1 MATTKRERQK
11 AARREKM
18 ERLQRESKRRQ
29 TIRRWVIISI
39 VGAMVLGTGAALF
52 SGGSSTTTTT
62 TIPTTTTTLGA
73 TTTTTMA
80 QGATTTTGAVTTSTI
95 AATVS
100 TFAPIPAA
108 DRSPA
113 GKFGSQPTVTVPTS
127 APPTQLLSSD
137 LIAGTGAAAQAGDT
151 LQMQYVLAT
160 YSTHKVQQSSWTSAP
175 FSFKLGAGQVIKGWD
190 LGIVGMREGGRRELI
205 IPASLGYGAQSPGA
219 GIAANDT
226 LVFVVDLLK
235 VTKG

>member
-18 ERLQRESKRRQ
+18 ERLQKESKRRQ
-29 TIRRWVIISI
+29 TLRRWVIISI

-62 TIPTTTTTLGA
+62 TTTTLA

-80 QGATTTTGAVTTSTI
+80 QGSTTTTGAVTTSTI
-95 AATVS
+95 AASVS
-100 TFAPIPAA
+100 TFQPIPAA
-108 DRSPA
+108 DRSAA
-113 GKFGSQPTVTVPTS
+113 GKFGSEPTVTVPTS
-127 APPTQLLSSD
+127 AAPTQMLSSD
-137 LIAGTGAAAQAGDT
+137 LIAGTGAAAKAGDT
-151 LQMQYVLAT
+151 LQVQYVLAT
-160 YSTHKVQQSSWTSAP
+160 YSTHKVQQSSWTSSP
-175 FSFKLGAGQVIKGWD
+175 FSFKLGTGAVIKGWD

-205 IPASLGYGAQSPGA
+205 IPASLGYGAQSQGN

>member
-18 ERLQRESKRRQ
+18 ERLQKESKRRQ
-29 TIRRWVIISI
+29 TLRRWVIISI

-62 TIPTTTTTLGA
+62 TTTTLA

-80 QGATTTTGAVTTSTI
+80 QGSTTTTGAVTTSTI
-95 AATVS
+95 AASVS
-100 TFAPIPAA
+100 TFQPIPAA
-108 DRSPA
+108 DRSAA
-113 GKFGSQPTVTVPTS
+113 GKSGSEPTVTVPTS
-127 APPTQLLSSD
+127 AAPTQMLSSD
-137 LIAGTGAAAQAGDT
+137 LIAGTGAAAKAGDT

-160 YSTHKVQQSSWTSAP
+160 YSTHKVQQSSWTSSP
-175 FSFKLGAGQVIKGWD
+175 FSFKLGTGQVIKGWD

-205 IPASLGYGAQSPGA
+205 IPASLGYGAQSPGN

>member
-18 ERLQRESKRRQ
+18 ERLQKESKRRQ
-29 TIRRWVIISI
+29 TLRRWVIISI

-62 TIPTTTTTLGA
+62 TTTTTTLA

-80 QGATTTTGAVTTSTI
+80 QGSTTTTGAVTTSTI
-95 AATVS
+95 AASVS
-100 TFAPIPAA
+100 TFQPIPAA
-108 DRSPA
+108 DRSAA
-113 GKFGSQPTVTVPTS
+113 GKFGSEPTVTVPTS
-127 APPTQLLSSD
+127 AAPTQMLSSD
-137 LIAGTGAAAQAGDT
+137 LIAGTGAAAKAGDT
-151 LQMQYVLAT
+151 LQVQYVLAT
-160 YSTHKVQQSSWTSAP
+160 YSTHKVQQSSWTSSP
-175 FSFKLGAGQVIKGWD
+175 FSFKLGTGAVIKGWD

-205 IPASLGYGAQSPGA
+205 IPASLGYGAQSQGN

>member
-18 ERLQRESKRRQ
+18 ERLQKESKRRQ
-29 TIRRWVIISI
+29 TLRRWVIISI

-62 TIPTTTTTLGA
+62 TTTTLA

-80 QGATTTTGAVTTSTI
+80 QGSTTTTGAVTTSTI
-95 AATVS
+95 AASVS
-100 TFAPIPAA
+100 TFQPIPAA
-108 DRSPA
+108 DRSAA
-113 GKFGSQPTVTVPTS
+113 GKFGSEPTVTVPTS
-127 APPTQLLSSD
+127 AAPTQMLSSD
-137 LIAGTGAAAQAGDT
+137 LIAGTGAAAKAGDT
-151 LQMQYVLAT
+151 LQVQYVLAT
-160 YSTHKVQQSSWTSAP
+160 YSTHKVQQSSWTSSP
-175 FSFKLGAGQVIKGWD
+175 FSFKLGTGQVIKGWD

-205 IPASLGYGAQSPGA
+205 IPASLGYGAQSQGN

>member
-1 MATTKRERQK
+1 
-11 AARREKM
+11 
-18 ERLQRESKRRQ
+18 
-29 TIRRWVIISI
+29 
-39 VGAMVLGTGAALF
+39 MVLGTGAALF

-62 TIPTTTTTLGA
+62 TTTTTLA

-80 QGATTTTGAVTTSTI
+80 QGSTTTTGAVTTSTI
-95 AATVS
+95 AASVS
-100 TFAPIPAA
+100 TFQPIPAA
-108 DRSPA
+108 DRSAA
-113 GKFGSQPTVTVPTS
+113 GKFGSEPTVTVPTS
-127 APPTQLLSSD
+127 AAPTQMLSSD
-137 LIAGTGAAAQAGDT
+137 LIAGTGAAAKAGDT

-160 YSTHKVQQSSWTSAP
+160 YSTHKVQQSSWTSSP
-175 FSFKLGAGQVIKGWD
+175 FSFKLGTGQVIKGWD

-205 IPASLGYGAQSPGA
+205 IPASLGYGAQSQGN

>member
-18 ERLQRESKRRQ
+18 ERLQKESKRRQ
-29 TIRRWVIISI
+29 TLRRWVIISI

-62 TIPTTTTTLGA
+62 TTTTTTLA

-80 QGATTTTGAVTTSTI
+80 QGSTTTTGAVTTSTI
-95 AATVS
+95 AASVS
-100 TFAPIPAA
+100 TFQPIPAA
-108 DRSPA
+108 DRSAA
-113 GKFGSQPTVTVPTS
+113 GKFGSEPTVTVPTS
-127 APPTQLLSSD
+127 AAPTQMLSSD
-137 LIAGTGAAAQAGDT
+137 LIAGTGAAAKAGDT

-160 YSTHKVQQSSWTSAP
+160 YSTHKVQQSSWTSSP
-175 FSFKLGAGQVIKGWD
+175 FSFKLGTGQVIKGWD

-205 IPASLGYGAQSPGA
+205 IPASLGYGAQSQGN

>member
-18 ERLQRESKRRQ
+18 ERLQKESKRRQ
-29 TIRRWVIISI
+29 TLRRWVIISI

-52 SGGSSTTTTT
+52 SGGSSTTTT
-62 TIPTTTTTLGA
+62 
-73 TTTTTMA
+73 MA
-80 QGATTTTGAVTTSTI
+80 QGSTTTTGAVTTSTI
-95 AATVS
+95 AASVS
-100 TFAPIPAA
+100 TFQPIPAA
-108 DRSPA
+108 DRSAA
-113 GKFGSQPTVTVPTS
+113 GKFGSEPTVTVPTS
-127 APPTQLLSSD
+127 AAPTQMLSSD
-137 LIAGTGAAAQAGDT
+137 LIAGTGAAAKAGDT

-160 YSTHKVQQSSWTSAP
+160 YSTHKVQQSSWTSSP
-175 FSFKLGAGQVIKGWD
+175 FSFKLGTGAVIKGWD

-205 IPASLGYGAQSPGA
+205 IPASLGYGAQSQGN

>member
-18 ERLQRESKRRQ
+18 ERLQKESKRRQ
-29 TIRRWVIISI
+29 TLRRWVIISI

-62 TIPTTTTTLGA
+62 TTTTTLA

-80 QGATTTTGAVTTSTI
+80 QGSTTTTGAVTTSTI
-95 AATVS
+95 AASVS
-100 TFAPIPAA
+100 TFQPIPAA
-108 DRSPA
+108 DRSAA
-113 GKFGSQPTVTVPTS
+113 GKSGSEPTVTVPTS
-127 APPTQLLSSD
+127 AAPTQMRSSD
-137 LIAGTGAAAQAGDT
+137 LIAGTGAAAKAGDT

-160 YSTHKVQQSSWTSAP
+160 YSTHKVQQSSWTSSP
-175 FSFKLGAGQVIKGWD
+175 FSFKLGTGQVIKGWD

-205 IPASLGYGAQSPGA
+205 IPASLGYGAQSQGN

>member
-29 TIRRWVIISI
+29 TVRRWVIISI

-62 TIPTTTTTLGA
+62 TI
-73 TTTTTMA
+73 
-80 QGATTTTGAVTTSTI
+80 
-95 AATVS
+95 AASVS
-100 TFAPIPAA
+100 TFQPIPAA
-108 DRSPA
+108 DRSAA
-113 GKFGSQPTVTVPTS
+113 GKSGSEPTVTVPTS
-127 APPTQLLSSD
+127 AAPTQMLSSD
-137 LIAGTGAAAQAGDT
+137 LIAGTGAVAKAGDT
-151 LQMQYVLAT
+151 LQVQYVLAT
-160 YSTHKVQQSSWTSAP
+160 YSTHKVQQSSWTSSP

-205 IPASLGYGAQSPGA
+205 IPASLGYGAQSPGN

>member
-29 TIRRWVIISI
+29 TVRRWVIISI

-62 TIPTTTTTLGA
+62 TI
-73 TTTTTMA
+73 
-80 QGATTTTGAVTTSTI
+80 
-95 AATVS
+95 AASVS
-100 TFAPIPAA
+100 TFQPIPAA
-108 DRSPA
+108 DRSAA
-113 GKFGSQPTVTVPTS
+113 GKSGSEPTVTVPTS
-127 APPTQLLSSD
+127 AAPTQMLSSD
-137 LIAGTGAAAQAGDT
+137 LIAGTGAVAKAGDT

-160 YSTHKVQQSSWTSAP
+160 YSTHKVQQSSWTSSP

-205 IPASLGYGAQSPGA
+205 IPASLGYGAQSPGN

>member
-18 ERLQRESKRRQ
+18 ERLQKESKRRQ
-29 TIRRWVIISI
+29 TLRRWVIISI

-62 TIPTTTTTLGA
+62 TTTTTLA

-80 QGATTTTGAVTTSTI
+80 QGSTTTTGAVTTSTI
-95 AATVS
+95 AASVS
-100 TFAPIPAA
+100 TFQPIPAA
-108 DRSPA
+108 DRSAA
-113 GKFGSQPTVTVPTS
+113 GKFGSEPTVTVPTS
-127 APPTQLLSSD
+127 AAPTQMLSSD
-137 LIAGTGAAAQAGDT
+137 LIAGTGAAAKAGDT
-151 LQMQYVLAT
+151 LQVQYVLAT
-160 YSTHKVQQSSWTSAP
+160 YSTHKVQQSSWTSSP
-175 FSFKLGAGQVIKGWD
+175 FSFKLGTGAVIKGWD

-205 IPASLGYGAQSPGA
+205 IPASLGYGAQSQGN

>member
-11 AARREKM
+11 AARRDKM

-29 TIRRWVIISI
+29 TVRRWVIISI

-62 TIPTTTTTLGA
+62 IPTTTTTLAA
-73 TTTTTMA
+73 TTTTLA
-80 QGATTTTGAVTTSTI
+80 QGSTTTTGAVTTSTI

-108 DRSPA
+108 DRSAA
-113 GKFGSQPTVTVPTS
+113 GKSGSEPTVTVPTS
-127 APPTQLLSSD
+127 AAPTQMRSSD
-137 LIAGTGAAAQAGDT
+137 LIAGTGAPAKAGDT

-205 IPASLGYGAQSPGA
+205 IPASLGYGAQSPGN

-235 VTKG
+235 VAKG

>member
-18 ERLQRESKRRQ
+18 ERLQKESKRRQ
-29 TIRRWVIISI
+29 TLRRWVIISI
-39 VGAMVLGTGAALF
+39 VGTMVLGTGAALF

-62 TIPTTTTTLGA
+62 TTTTLA

-80 QGATTTTGAVTTSTI
+80 QGSTTTTGAVTTSTI
-95 AATVS
+95 AASVS
-100 TFAPIPAA
+100 TFQPIPAA
-108 DRSPA
+108 DRSAA
-113 GKFGSQPTVTVPTS
+113 GKSGSEPTVTVPTS
-127 APPTQLLSSD
+127 AAPTQMRSSD
-137 LIAGTGAAAQAGDT
+137 LIAGTGAAAKAGDT

-160 YSTHKVQQSSWTSAP
+160 YSTHKVQQSSWTSSP
-175 FSFKLGAGQVIKGWD
+175 FSFKLGTGQVIKGWD

-205 IPASLGYGAQSPGA
+205 IPASLGYGAQSPGN

>member
-18 ERLQRESKRRQ
+18 ERLQKESKRRQ
-29 TIRRWVIISI
+29 TLRRWVIISI

-62 TIPTTTTTLGA
+62 TTTTLA

-80 QGATTTTGAVTTSTI
+80 QGSTTTTGAVTTSTI
-95 AATVS
+95 AASVS
-100 TFAPIPAA
+100 TFQPIPAA
-108 DRSPA
+108 DRSAA
-113 GKFGSQPTVTVPTS
+113 GKSGSEPTVTVPTS
-127 APPTQLLSSD
+127 AAPTQMLSSD
-137 LIAGTGAAAQAGDT
+137 LIAGTGAAAKAGDT

-160 YSTHKVQQSSWTSAP
+160 YSTHKVQQSSWTSSP
-175 FSFKLGAGQVIKGWD
+175 FSFKLGTGQVIKGWD

-205 IPASLGYGAQSPGA
+205 IPASLGYGAQSQGN

>member
-18 ERLQRESKRRQ
+18 DRLEKESKRRQ
-29 TIRRWVIISI
+29 TLRRWVIISI

-62 TIPTTTTTLGA
+62 IPTTTTTLA
-73 TTTTTMA
+73 TTTTTVA
-80 QGATTTTGAVTTSTI
+80 QGSTTTSGAVTTTTI

-108 DRSPA
+108 DRSSA
-113 GKFGSQPTVTVPTS
+113 GKSGSEPTVTVPTS
-127 APPTQLLSSD
+127 AAPSQMHSSD
-137 LIAGTGAAAQAGDT
+137 LIAGTGAVAKAGDT

-160 YSTHKVQQSSWTSAP
+160 YSTHKVQQSSWTSQP
-175 FSFKLGAGQVIKGWD
+175 FSFKLGSGQVIKGWD

-205 IPASLGYGAQSPGA
+205 IPASLGYGAQSPGN

>member
-18 ERLQRESKRRQ
+18 ERLQKESKRRQ
-29 TIRRWVIISI
+29 TLRRWVIISI

-62 TIPTTTTTLGA
+62 TLA

-80 QGATTTTGAVTTSTI
+80 QGSTTTTGAVTTSTI
-95 AATVS
+95 AASVS
-100 TFAPIPAA
+100 TFQPIPAA
-108 DRSPA
+108 DRSAA
-113 GKFGSQPTVTVPTS
+113 GKFGSEPTVTVPTS
-127 APPTQLLSSD
+127 AAPTQMLSSD
-137 LIAGTGAAAQAGDT
+137 LIAGTGAAAKAGDT

-160 YSTHKVQQSSWTSAP
+160 YSTHKVQQSSWTSSP
-175 FSFKLGAGQVIKGWD
+175 FSFKLGTGQVIKGWD

-205 IPASLGYGAQSPGA
+205 IPASLGYGAQSQGN

>member
-18 ERLQRESKRRQ
+18 ERLQKESKRRQ
-29 TIRRWVIISI
+29 TLRRWVIISI

-62 TIPTTTTTLGA
+62 TTTTLA

-80 QGATTTTGAVTTSTI
+80 QGSTTTTGAVTTSTI
-95 AATVS
+95 AASVS
-100 TFAPIPAA
+100 TFQPIPAA
-108 DRSPA
+108 DRSAA
-113 GKFGSQPTVTVPTS
+113 GKSGSEPTVTVPTS
-127 APPTQLLSSD
+127 AAPTQMLSSD
-137 LIAGTGAAAQAGDT
+137 LIAGTGAAAKAGDT

-160 YSTHKVQQSSWTSAP
+160 YSTHKVQQSSWTSSP
-175 FSFKLGAGQVIKGWD
+175 FSFKLGTGAVIKGWD

-205 IPASLGYGAQSPGA
+205 IPASLGYGAQSQGN

>member
-18 ERLQRESKRRQ
+18 ERLQKESKRRQ
-29 TIRRWVIISI
+29 TLRRWVIISI

-62 TIPTTTTTLGA
+62 TTTTTLA

-80 QGATTTTGAVTTSTI
+80 QGSTTTTGAVTTSTI
-95 AATVS
+95 AASVS
-100 TFAPIPAA
+100 TFQPIPAA
-108 DRSPA
+108 DRSAA
-113 GKFGSQPTVTVPTS
+113 GKSGSEPTVTVPTS
-127 APPTQLLSSD
+127 AAPTQMLSSD
-137 LIAGTGAAAQAGDT
+137 LIAGTGAAAKAGDT

-160 YSTHKVQQSSWTSAP
+160 YSTHKVQQSSWTSSP
-175 FSFKLGAGQVIKGWD
+175 FSFKLGTGQVIKGWD

-205 IPASLGYGAQSPGA
+205 IPASLGYGAQSQGN

>member
-18 ERLQRESKRRQ
+18 ERLQKESKRRQ
-29 TIRRWVIISI
+29 TLRRWVIISI
-39 VGAMVLGTGAALF
+39 VGTMVLGTGAALF

-62 TIPTTTTTLGA
+62 TTTLA

-80 QGATTTTGAVTTSTI
+80 QGSTTTTGAVTTSTI
-95 AATVS
+95 AASVS
-100 TFAPIPAA
+100 TFQPIPAA
-108 DRSPA
+108 DRSAA
-113 GKFGSQPTVTVPTS
+113 GKSGSEPTVTVPTS
-127 APPTQLLSSD
+127 AAPTQMRSSD
-137 LIAGTGAAAQAGDT
+137 LIAGTGAAAKAGDT

-160 YSTHKVQQSSWTSAP
+160 YSTHKVQQSSWTSSP
-175 FSFKLGAGQVIKGWD
+175 FSFKLGTGQVIKGWD

-205 IPASLGYGAQSPGA
+205 IPASLGYGAQSPGN

>member
-29 TIRRWVIISI
+29 TLRRWVIITI

-62 TIPTTTTTLGA
+62 IPTTTTTLA
-73 TTTTTMA
+73 TTTTTLA
-80 QGATTTTGAVTTSTI
+80 QGSTTTTGAVTTSTI
-95 AATVS
+95 AASVS

-108 DRSPA
+108 DRSAA
-113 GKFGSQPTVTVPTS
+113 GKSGSEPTVTVPTS
-127 APPTQLLSSD
+127 AAPSQMRSSD
-137 LIAGTGAAAQAGDT
+137 LIAGTGAAAKAGDT

-160 YSTHKVQQSSWTSAP
+160 YSTHKVQQSSWTSQP
-175 FSFKLGAGQVIKGWD
+175 FSFKLGSGQVIKGWD

-205 IPASLGYGAQSPGA
+205 IPASLGYGAQSPGN

>member
-18 ERLQRESKRRQ
+18 ERLQKESKRRQ
-29 TIRRWVIISI
+29 TLRRWVIISI

-62 TIPTTTTTLGA
+62 TTTTLA

-80 QGATTTTGAVTTSTI
+80 QGSTTTTGAVTTSTI
-95 AATVS
+95 AASVS
-100 TFAPIPAA
+100 TFQPIPAA
-108 DRSPA
+108 DRSAA
-113 GKFGSQPTVTVPTS
+113 GKSGSEPTVTVPTS
-127 APPTQLLSSD
+127 AAPTQMRSSD
-137 LIAGTGAAAQAGDT
+137 LIAGTGAAAKAGDT

-160 YSTHKVQQSSWTSAP
+160 YSTHKVQQSSWTSSP
-175 FSFKLGAGQVIKGWD
+175 FSFKLGTGQVIKGWD

-205 IPASLGYGAQSPGA
+205 IPASLGYGAQSPGN

>member
-18 ERLQRESKRRQ
+18 ERLQKESKRRQ
-29 TIRRWVIISI
+29 TLRRWVIISI

-62 TIPTTTTTLGA
+62 TTTTLA

-80 QGATTTTGAVTTSTI
+80 QGSTTTTGAVTTSTI
-95 AATVS
+95 AASVS
-100 TFAPIPAA
+100 TFQPIPAA
-108 DRSPA
+108 DRSAA
-113 GKFGSQPTVTVPTS
+113 GKSGSEPTVTVPTS
-127 APPTQLLSSD
+127 AAPTQMLSSD
-137 LIAGTGAAAQAGDT
+137 LIAGTGAAAKAGDT

-160 YSTHKVQQSSWTSAP
+160 YSTHKVQQSSWTSSP
-175 FSFKLGAGQVIKGWD
+175 FSFKLGTGAVIKGWD

-205 IPASLGYGAQSPGA
+205 IPASLGYGAQSPGN

>member
-18 ERLQRESKRRQ
+18 ERLQKESKRRQ
-29 TIRRWVIISI
+29 TLRRWVIISI
-39 VGAMVLGTGAALF
+39 VGAMVLGTGAALL

-62 TIPTTTTTLGA
+62 TTTTLA

-80 QGATTTTGAVTTSTI
+80 QGSTTTTGAVTTSTI
-95 AATVS
+95 AASVS
-100 TFAPIPAA
+100 TFQPIPAA
-108 DRSPA
+108 DRSAA
-113 GKFGSQPTVTVPTS
+113 GKSGSEPTVTVPTS
-127 APPTQLLSSD
+127 AAPTQMRSSD
-137 LIAGTGAAAQAGDT
+137 LIAGTGAAAKAGDT

-160 YSTHKVQQSSWTSAP
+160 YSTHKVQQSSWTSSP
-175 FSFKLGAGQVIKGWD
+175 FSFKLGTGQVIKGWD

-205 IPASLGYGAQSPGA
+205 IPASLGYGAQSQGN

>member
-18 ERLQRESKRRQ
+18 ERLQKESKRRQ
-29 TIRRWVIISI
+29 TLRRWVIISI

-62 TIPTTTTTLGA
+62 TTTTLA

-80 QGATTTTGAVTTSTI
+80 QGSTTTTGAVTTSTI
-95 AATVS
+95 AASVS
-100 TFAPIPAA
+100 TFQPIPAA
-108 DRSPA
+108 DRSAA
-113 GKFGSQPTVTVPTS
+113 GKSGSEPTVTVPTS
-127 APPTQLLSSD
+127 AAPTQMRSSD
-137 LIAGTGAAAQAGDT
+137 LIAGTGAAAKAGDT

-160 YSTHKVQQSSWTSAP
+160 YSTHKVQQSSWTSSP
-175 FSFKLGAGQVIKGWD
+175 CSFKLGTGQVIKGWD

-205 IPASLGYGAQSPGA
+205 IPASLGYGAQSQGN

>member
-18 ERLQRESKRRQ
+18 ERLQKESKRRQ
-29 TIRRWVIISI
+29 TLRRWVIISI

-62 TIPTTTTTLGA
+62 TTTLA

-80 QGATTTTGAVTTSTI
+80 QGSTTTTGAVTTSTI
-95 AATVS
+95 AASVS
-100 TFAPIPAA
+100 TFQPIPAA
-108 DRSPA
+108 DRSAA
-113 GKFGSQPTVTVPTS
+113 GKFGSEPTVTVPTS
-127 APPTQLLSSD
+127 AAPTQMLSSD
-137 LIAGTGAAAQAGDT
+137 LIAGTGAAAKAGDT

-160 YSTHKVQQSSWTSAP
+160 YSTHKVQQSSWTSSP
-175 FSFKLGAGQVIKGWD
+175 FSFKLGTGQVIKGWD

-205 IPASLGYGAQSPGA
+205 IPASLGYGAQSPGN

>member
-29 TIRRWVIISI
+29 TVRRWVIISI

-52 SGGSSTTTTT
+52 SGGSSTTTT
-62 TIPTTTTTLGA
+62 
-73 TTTTTMA
+73 
-80 QGATTTTGAVTTSTI
+80 GAVTTSTI
-95 AATVS
+95 AASVS
-100 TFAPIPAA
+100 TFQPIPAA
-108 DRSPA
+108 DRSAA
-113 GKFGSQPTVTVPTS
+113 GKSGSEPTVTVPTS
-127 APPTQLLSSD
+127 AAPTQMLSSD
-137 LIAGTGAAAQAGDT
+137 LIAGTGAVAKAGDT

-160 YSTHKVQQSSWTSAP
+160 YSTHKVQQSSWTSSP
-175 FSFKLGAGQVIKGWD
+175 FSFKLGASQVIKGWD

-205 IPASLGYGAQSPGA
+205 IPASLGYGAQSPGN

>member
-18 ERLQRESKRRQ
+18 ERLQKESKRRQ
-29 TIRRWVIISI
+29 TLRRWVIISI

-62 TIPTTTTTLGA
+62 TTTLA

-80 QGATTTTGAVTTSTI
+80 QGSTTTTGAVTTSTI
-95 AATVS
+95 AASVS
-100 TFAPIPAA
+100 TFQPIPAA
-108 DRSPA
+108 DRSAA
-113 GKFGSQPTVTVPTS
+113 GKSGSEPTVTVPTS
-127 APPTQLLSSD
+127 AAPTQMRSSD
-137 LIAGTGAAAQAGDT
+137 LIAGTGAAAKAGDT

-160 YSTHKVQQSSWTSAP
+160 YSTHKVQQSSWTSSP
-175 FSFKLGAGQVIKGWD
+175 FSFKLGTGQVIKGWD

-205 IPASLGYGAQSPGA
+205 IPASLGYGAQSPGN

>member
-18 ERLQRESKRRQ
+18 ERLQKESKRRQ
-29 TIRRWVIISI
+29 TLRRWVIISI

-62 TIPTTTTTLGA
+62 TTTTTLA

-80 QGATTTTGAVTTSTI
+80 QGSTTTTGAVTTSTI
-95 AATVS
+95 AASVS
-100 TFAPIPAA
+100 TFQPIPAA
-108 DRSPA
+108 DRSAA
-113 GKFGSQPTVTVPTS
+113 GKSGSEPTVTVPTS
-127 APPTQLLSSD
+127 AAPTQMLSSD
-137 LIAGTGAAAQAGDT
+137 LIAGTGAAAKAGDT

-160 YSTHKVQQSSWTSAP
+160 YSTHKVQQSSWTSSP
-175 FSFKLGAGQVIKGWD
+175 FSFKLGTGAVIKGWD

-205 IPASLGYGAQSPGA
+205 IPASLGYGAQSQGN

>member
-18 ERLQRESKRRQ
+18 ERLQKESKRRQ
-29 TIRRWVIISI
+29 TLRRWVIISI

-62 TIPTTTTTLGA
+62 TTTTTLA

-80 QGATTTTGAVTTSTI
+80 QGSTTTTGAVTTSTI
-95 AATVS
+95 AASVS
-100 TFAPIPAA
+100 TFQPIPAA
-108 DRSPA
+108 DRSAA
-113 GKFGSQPTVTVPTS
+113 GKFGSEPTVTVPTS
-127 APPTQLLSSD
+127 AAPTQMLSSD
-137 LIAGTGAAAQAGDT
+137 LIAGTGAAAKAGDT

-160 YSTHKVQQSSWTSAP
+160 YSTHKVQQSSWTSSP
-175 FSFKLGAGQVIKGWD
+175 FSFKLGTGAVIKGWD

-205 IPASLGYGAQSPGA
+205 IPASLGYGAQSQGN

>member
-18 ERLQRESKRRQ
+18 ERLQKESKRRQ
-29 TIRRWVIISI
+29 TLRRWVIISI

-62 TIPTTTTTLGA
+62 TTTTTLA

-80 QGATTTTGAVTTSTI
+80 QGSTTTTGAVTTSTI
-95 AATVS
+95 AASVS
-100 TFAPIPAA
+100 TFQPIPAA
-108 DRSPA
+108 DRSAA
-113 GKFGSQPTVTVPTS
+113 GKFGSEPTVTVPTS
-127 APPTQLLSSD
+127 AAPTQMRSSD
-137 LIAGTGAAAQAGDT
+137 LIAGTGAAAKAGDT

-160 YSTHKVQQSSWTSAP
+160 YSTHKVQQSSWTSSP
-175 FSFKLGAGQVIKGWD
+175 FSFKLGTGQVIKGWD

-205 IPASLGYGAQSPGA
+205 IPASLGYGAQSPGN

>member
-18 ERLQRESKRRQ
+18 ERLQKESKRRQ
-29 TIRRWVIISI
+29 TLRRWVIISI

-62 TIPTTTTTLGA
+62 TTTTTTLA

-80 QGATTTTGAVTTSTI
+80 QGSTTTTGAVTTSTI
-95 AATVS
+95 AASVS
-100 TFAPIPAA
+100 TFQPIPAA
-108 DRSPA
+108 DRSAA
-113 GKFGSQPTVTVPTS
+113 GKSGSEPTVTVPTS
-127 APPTQLLSSD
+127 AAPTQMLSSD
-137 LIAGTGAAAQAGDT
+137 LIAGTGAAAKAGDT

-160 YSTHKVQQSSWTSAP
+160 YSTHKVQQSSWTSSP
-175 FSFKLGAGQVIKGWD
+175 FSFKLGTGQVIKGWD

-205 IPASLGYGAQSPGA
+205 IPASLGYGAQSQGN

>member
-18 ERLQRESKRRQ
+18 ERLQKESKRRQ
-29 TIRRWVIISI
+29 TLRRWVIISI
-39 VGAMVLGTGAALF
+39 VGVMVLGTGAALF

-62 TIPTTTTTLGA
+62 TTTTTLA

-80 QGATTTTGAVTTSTI
+80 QGSTTTTGAVTTSTI
-95 AATVS
+95 AASVS
-100 TFAPIPAA
+100 TFQPIPAA
-108 DRSPA
+108 DRSAA
-113 GKFGSQPTVTVPTS
+113 GKSGSEPTVTVPTS
-127 APPTQLLSSD
+127 AAPTQMRSSD
-137 LIAGTGAAAQAGDT
+137 LIAGTGAAAKAGDT

-160 YSTHKVQQSSWTSAP
+160 YSTHKVQQSSWTSSP
-175 FSFKLGAGQVIKGWD
+175 FSFKLGTGQVIKGWD

-205 IPASLGYGAQSPGA
+205 IPASLGYGAQSPGN

>member
-11 AARREKM
+11 AARRDKM

-29 TIRRWVIISI
+29 TVRRWVIISI

-62 TIPTTTTTLGA
+62 IPTTTTTLAA
-73 TTTTTMA
+73 TTTTLA
-80 QGATTTTGAVTTSTI
+80 QGSTTTTGAVTTSTI

-108 DRSPA
+108 DRSAA
-113 GKFGSQPTVTVPTS
+113 GKSGSEPTVTVPTS
-127 APPTQLLSSD
+127 AAPTQMRSSD
-137 LIAGTGAAAQAGDT
+137 LIAGTGAAAKAGDT

-205 IPASLGYGAQSPGA
+205 IPASLGYGAQSPGN

>member
-18 ERLQRESKRRQ
+18 ERLQKESKRRQ
-29 TIRRWVIISI
+29 TLRRWVIISI

-62 TIPTTTTTLGA
+62 TTTTTTLA

-80 QGATTTTGAVTTSTI
+80 QGSTTTTGAVTTSTI
-95 AATVS
+95 AASVS
-100 TFAPIPAA
+100 TFQPIPAA
-108 DRSPA
+108 DRSAA
-113 GKFGSQPTVTVPTS
+113 GKSGSEPTVTVPTS
-127 APPTQLLSSD
+127 AAPTQMRSSD
-137 LIAGTGAAAQAGDT
+137 LIAGTGAAAKAGDT

-160 YSTHKVQQSSWTSAP
+160 YSTHKVQQSSWTSSP
-175 FSFKLGAGQVIKGWD
+175 FSFKLGTGQVIKGWD

-205 IPASLGYGAQSPGA
+205 IPASLGYGAQSPGN

>member
-18 ERLQRESKRRQ
+18 ERLQKESKRRQ
-29 TIRRWVIISI
+29 TLRRWVIISI

-52 SGGSSTTTTT
+52 SGGSSTSTTT
-62 TIPTTTTTLGA
+62 TIAGTTTTLA

-80 QGATTTTGAVTTSTI
+80 QGSTTTTTGAVTTSTI
-95 AATVS
+95 AASVS
-100 TFAPIPAA
+100 TFQPIPAA
-108 DRSPA
+108 DRSAA
-113 GKFGSQPTVTVPTS
+113 GKSGSEPTVTVPTS
-127 APPTQLLSSD
+127 AAPTQMRSSD
-137 LIAGTGAAAQAGDT
+137 LIAGTGAAAKAGDT

-160 YSTHKVQQSSWTSAP
+160 YSTHKVQQSSWTSSP
-175 FSFKLGAGQVIKGWD
+175 FSFKLGTGQVIKGWD

-205 IPASLGYGAQSPGA
+205 IPASLGYGAQSPGN

>member
-18 ERLQRESKRRQ
+18 ERLQKESKRRQ
-29 TIRRWVIISI
+29 TLRRWVIISI

-62 TIPTTTTTLGA
+62 TIAGTTTTLA

-80 QGATTTTGAVTTSTI
+80 QGSTTTTGAVTTSTI
-95 AATVS
+95 AASVS
-100 TFAPIPAA
+100 TFQPIPAA
-108 DRSPA
+108 DRSAA
-113 GKFGSQPTVTVPTS
+113 GKFGSEPTVTVPTS
-127 APPTQLLSSD
+127 AAPTQMLSSD
-137 LIAGTGAAAQAGDT
+137 LIAGTGAAAKAGDT

-160 YSTHKVQQSSWTSAP
+160 YSTHKVQQSSWTSSP
-175 FSFKLGAGQVIKGWD
+175 FSFKLGTGQVIKGWD

-205 IPASLGYGAQSPGA
+205 IPASLGYVAQSPGN